1 MPHWANL
8 KQHRGYQ
15 TVKGEIVL
23 AHHKTAR
30 EGPAGITM
38 AKDDLQLVCNY
49 IHKTHL
55 SQMNHSTHNVFV
67 GLQGNPIK
75 QQNKNFQWLGVR
87 YKVENHCYTWQPTV
101 CNRLWCLGQTR
112 VSPRTASL
120 IRRKCCANFFGQRSK
135 VLLPTL
141 LRKGHLNQSLPEST
155 DEYHWW
161 RPPQCS
167 QNAFIQKKTSSCWIF
182 KASVKQNQVKNES
195 PFQ

>member
-75 QQNKNFQWLGVR
+75 QQNKNIQWLTHSVQQTL
-87 YKVENHCYTWQPTV
+87 VLESHTNESENREPH
-101 CNRLWCLGQTR
+101 L
-112 VSPRTASL
+112 
-120 IRRKCCANFFGQRSK
+120 KEK
-135 VLLPTL
+135 
-141 LRKGHLNQSLPEST
+141 LNQFEL
-155 DEYHWW
+155 
-161 RPPQCS
+161 
-167 QNAFIQKKTSSCWIF
+167 
-182 KASVKQNQVKNES
+182 
-195 PFQ
+195 